1 MNIIPTDFEGLF
13 IIETINFQ
21 DNRGSFQKLFNYD
34 LFVENGLRTDFKE
47 FYYSI
52 SKKNVIRGMH
62 FQLPPFEHTKL
73 VYVLSLIH
81 I

>member
-34 LFVENGLRTDFKE
+34 LFVENGLRTDFNLNN
-47 FYYSI
+47 S
-52 SKKNVIRGMH
+52 
-62 FQLPPFEHTKL
+62 
-73 VYVLSLIH
+73 
-81 I
+81 

>member
-34 LFVENGLRTDFKE
+34 SFC
-47 FYYSI
+47 
-52 SKKNVIRGMH
+52 
-62 FQLPPFEHTKL
+62 
-73 VYVLSLIH
+73 
-81 I
+81 